1 MIKQLTDKQLTML
14 KKLYKQGKL
23 SMVFN
28 EYLPVILQSLQKDNQ
43 SAIK

>member
-1 MIKQLTDKQLTML
+1 MIKQLTDRQLKML

-28 EYLPVILQSLQKDNQ
+28 KYLPVILQSLQKDNPECL
-43 SAIK
+43 